1 MVALWRA
8 LKKAQNF
15 DRNQKKVLFPH
26 RVPHGEP
33 LEAWPLGSFS
43 SPKKVNL
50 GKSLTTLQLISSWQE
65 RMCSLPLPAASTNQ
79 WLLSGWHSEWHW
91 KSLGSLSAVIIFV
104 TVEILGIPLHL
115 WKGDGSCVYIQ
126 SSFKKQ
132 KSNSNLNKQNKT
144 KQFNSS
150 FRGGTDFN

>member
-1 MVALWRA
+1 MEGFE
-8 LKKAQNF
+8 KAQNF

-50 GKSLTTLQLISSWQE
+50 GKSLTMLQLISSWQE
-65 RMCSLPLPAASTNQ
+65 RMCSLPLPAGFYKSMAAK
-79 WLLSGWHSEWHW
+79 WLALRMALEKPWLPVSCDYLCHSGNSRDPFTPMEGGWELCLHS
-91 KSLGSLSAVIIFV
+91 KAAL
-104 TVEILGIPLHL
+104 
-115 WKGDGSCVYIQ
+115 K
-126 SSFKKQ
+126 

-150 FRGGTDFN
+150 LRGGTDFN